1 MKKQQLLYIGLGL
14 LIVFVFMLVTMNTR
28 SVSSQSFRGYSFDNT
43 LARNA
48 ASSREGFSAYS
59 NTDTNWRLEDYLDN
73 SRGAECANKSF
84 GITASGG
91 PICLTEEQARAMASR
106 GFNTDESGCVN
117 SFYQ

>member
-28 SVSSQSFRGYSFDNT
+28 SASKKPFRGYSFNNS

-59 NTDTNWRLEDYLDN
+59 NSDSKWRLEDYLDD

-91 PICLTEEQARAMASR
+91 PICLTEQQARAMASR
-106 GFNTDESGCVN
+106 GFNTDESGCLN
-117 SFYQ
+117 SYYQ

>member
-28 SVSSQSFRGYSFDNT
+28 SVSSQSFRGYPFDNT
-43 LARNA
+43 LA
-48 ASSREGFSAYS
+48 SSRVKEGFGTSLNS
-59 NTDTNWRLEDYLDN
+59 DSSNWRLEDYLDN
-73 SRGAECANKSF
+73 SRGADCANKSF

-91 PICLTEEQARAMASR
+91 PICLTEQQARAMASR
-106 GFNTDESGCVN
+106 GFNTDESGCLN